1 MLWQLWEM
9 SSDAVD
15 AGAPWPAKMAKERGY
30 VLHIPILRSQS
41 VLGWQGGRGVVQQDS
56 FSASGWR
63 GTAGCW
69 QGHHH
74 RA

>member
-1 MLWQLWEM
+1 
-9 SSDAVD
+9 
-15 AGAPWPAKMAKERGY
+15 MA
-30 VLHIPILRSQS
+30 Q
-41 VLGWQGGRGVVQQDS
+41 QGC

-74 RA
+74 GHGEPPLSSGEERQAITWVKHQAAISFDIIPS